1 MKRLTYQTVGDAMH
15 PQHYCHGPGIRKDD
29 LLQRLGKLED
39 AIEKMTGIIQNE
51 KQYVTALRMVGDVI
65 ADLDREKRSKP

>member
-1 MKRLTYQTVGDAMH
+1 MKRLTYKTVGDCTH

-39 AIEKMTGIIQNE
+39 AVDRIAKTVYAERVPGTAVRKIGDIIAE
-51 KQYVTALRMVGDVI
+51 L
-65 ADLDREKRSKP
+65 

>member
-39 AIEKMTGIIQNE
+39 AIEKMAGIIRSE
-51 KQYVTALRMVGDVI
+51 SQYVTALRMVGDVL
-65 ADLDREKRSKP
+65 ADLDREKRSKT